1 MLARKQLFRAHA
13 FELACAQNDVAHRLT
28 KPRHPWTNGQV
39 ERMNRTIKEATV
51 QRFYYAT
58 HDQLRTHLADCVAA
72 YNFAR
77 RLKTLK
83 GLTPYECILA
93 MGQFGGAWAGRVI
106 QGPALSGAPWMSG
119 IEQLAEM
126 ITTDLEQ
133 RLPGQRKTQRDKL
146 ALLVATMLQVRSAN
160 LMDVAACLPRPAERL
175 DSRYQ
180 WIKRFL
186 ANTHVVSDAVMAP
199 YGREVLARLA
209 AQGQTVVLL
218 IDQTQVNERHQAV
231 MVAVRLGGR
240 ALPLIWRVKE
250 TQGAIG
256 FAEQRTA
263 LEAVARLL
271 PTGIRP
277 VLIGDRFYGSPN
289 LIGWCCEQG
298 WDWRL
303 RLKQNLLVFE
313 QGGETTLAACF
324 DRGEHQLRD
333 IELTETRVRT
343 NVAMVHEAGH
353 PEPWII
359 ALSQAPSVHTA
370 FDYGL
375 RWGIEAM
382 FSDFKTRGFGLED
395 SQIRLAGRLD
405 RLILIMALALFWAV
419 STGLWD
425 AVHRPTP
432 AEKTLPWPTQALCP
446 IPHFLVQAGPAAH
459 SHLPSP
465 PDRHPTPLG

>member
-1 MLARKQLFRAHA
+1 
-13 FELACAQNDVAHRLT
+13 
-28 KPRHPWTNGQV
+28 
-39 ERMNRTIKEATV
+39 
-51 QRFYYAT
+51 
-58 HDQLRTHLADCVAA
+58 
-72 YNFAR
+72 
-77 RLKTLK
+77 
-83 GLTPYECILA
+83 
-93 MGQFGGAWAGRVI
+93 
-106 QGPALSGAPWMSG
+106 
-119 IEQLAEM
+119 
-126 ITTDLEQ
+126 
-133 RLPGQRKTQRDKL
+133 
-146 ALLVATMLQVRSAN
+146 MLQVRSAN
-160 LMDVAACLPRPAERL
+160 LRDVAACRPRPAEGL

-186 ANTHVVSDAVMAP
+186 ANTPVVSEAVMAP
-199 YGREVLARLA
+199 YGREVLTRLS

-240 ALPLIWRVKE
+240 ALPLTWRVKE

-256 FAEQRTA
+256 FAEQREA
-263 LEAVARLL
+263 LQAVARLL

-277 VLIGDRFYGSPN
+277 VLIGDRFYGSPD

-324 DRGEHQLRD
+324 DRGEPQLRG

-343 NVAMVHEAGH
+343 NVAMGHEAGH

-359 ALSQAPSVHTA
+359 ALSQTPSVHTA
-370 FDYGL
+370 VDYGL

-405 RLILIMALALFWAV
+405 RLILIMALALFWA
-419 STGLWD
+419 GAG
-425 AVHRPTP
+425 AVLGGVNRHVGCR
-432 AEKTLPWPTQALCP
+432 
-446 IPHFLVQAGPAAH
+446 
-459 SHLPSP
+459 P
-465 PDRHPTPLG
+465 PDHPRRKKPCHGRPRRYARSLTSLFKRGLRRIHTCLHRLIAIPPLWAEWLIPQTDPW